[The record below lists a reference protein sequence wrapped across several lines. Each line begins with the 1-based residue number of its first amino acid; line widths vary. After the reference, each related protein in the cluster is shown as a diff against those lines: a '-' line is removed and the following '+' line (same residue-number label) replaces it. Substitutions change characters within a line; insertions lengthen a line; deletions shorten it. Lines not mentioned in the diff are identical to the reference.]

1 MKKIKLNNKGFM
13 LVETLI
19 VAVFS
24 MAIFSIVYTN
34 YYPIM
39 AEYERREVFDD
50 IDGKYGAYWMKK
62 VIQEASVNFGDKNT
76 EGTIAYDIHNS
87 AGLGY
92 HIFDCNTDIDTDG
105 RLGADDVVDSGTI
118 KMCNELVKKL
128 DIVRRETSGVEVEKG
143 SDLGKPCVYITTF
156 NLTKF
161 KSIAQVNEGSGIF
174 TDNLADYVSYLP
186 KYDKIV
192 SLNRA
197 KYRVIVEFHRT
208 KDNNDYYAYS
218 TIEVKK

>member
-1 MKKIKLNNKGFM
+1 
-13 LVETLI
+13 
-19 VAVFS
+19 
-24 MAIFSIVYTN
+24 
-34 YYPIM
+34 
-39 AEYERREVFDD
+39 
-50 IDGKYGAYWMKK
+50 
-62 VIQEASVNFGDKNT
+62 
-76 EGTIAYDIHNS
+76 
-87 AGLGY
+87 
-92 HIFDCNTDIDTDG
+92 
-105 RLGADDVVDSGTI
+105 
-118 KMCNELVKKL
+118 MCNELVKKL

-156 NLTKF
+156 NLTNF
-161 KSIAQVNEGSGIF
+161 KSIAQVNEGNGIF

>member
-1 MKKIKLNNKGFM
+1 
-13 LVETLI
+13 
-19 VAVFS
+19 
-24 MAIFSIVYTN
+24 
-34 YYPIM
+34 
-39 AEYERREVFDD
+39 
-50 IDGKYGAYWMKK
+50 MKK
-62 VIQEASVNFGDKNT
+62 VPLQN
-76 EGTIAYDIHNS
+76 
-87 AGLGY
+87 GLGY

-105 RLGADDVVDSGTI
+105 KLGVDDVADSGAI

-128 DIVRRETSGVEVEKG
+128 DIVRREDSGVEVAKG
-143 SDLGKPCVYITTF
+143 SDLGKPSVYITTF
-156 NLTKF
+156 NLINF
-161 KSIAQVNEGSGIF
+161 KQVAQNSEGNGIF

>member
-1 MKKIKLNNKGFM
+1 MRKIKLNNKGFM

-24 MAIFSIVYTN
+24 MAIFSIIYTN

-50 IDGKYGAYWMKK
+50 IDGKYAVYWMKK
-62 VIQEASVNFGDKNT
+62 IIQEPSVNFGDKNT
-76 EGTIAYDIHNS
+76 VGTIAYDINNS
-87 AGLGY
+87 AGQGY

-105 RLGADDVVDSGTI
+105 RVGDDDIADVGAI
-118 KMCNELVKKL
+118 KMCNQLVKKL
-128 DIVRRETSGVEVEKG
+128 NIVRRETSGEEVEDG
-143 SDLGKPCVYITTF
+143 SDSGKPCVYITNF
-156 NLTKF
+156 NLTNF
-161 KSIAQVNEGSGIF
+161 KRVASENEGNGIF

-208 KDNNDYYAYS
+208 KDSNDYYAYS